1 MSFEVP
7 VERIC
12 GKRRRWGIPAVIL
25 GSAAIVGF
33 ALVAGGWPGNA
44 PRPAA
49 ADAADADAPAAS
61 PASVARSQPR
71 AIPADVRCEDIARPT
86 CLRLA
91 AAAMAVL
98 PPSAPEV
105 SRVSVWHSLLCN
117 DNFDCPSTYLD
128 GSEPLGSV
136 LVSFADGGPRAAIN
150 VVDRRSGFGTR
161 LETRAWVARWMPEAG

>member
-7 VERIC
+7 VERI
-12 GKRRRWGIPAVIL
+12 GGNRRRWGIPAVVL
-25 GSAAIVGF
+25 GSATIVGF
-33 ALVAGGWPGNA
+33 ALVAGGRPVNA
-44 PRPAA
+44 PRPAE
-49 ADAADADAPAAS
+49 ADAAAAS
-61 PASVARSQPR
+61 PASVARPERR
-71 AIPADVRCEDIARPT
+71 AIPADLRCEDIARPT

-98 PPSAPEV
+98 PPAAPEV
-105 SRVSVWHSLLCN
+105 RRVSVWRSLLCN
-117 DNFDCPSTYLD
+117 DNFDCPPTYLA

-150 VVDRRSGFGTR
+150 VVEGRSGFGIR

>member
-7 VERIC
+7 VERI
-12 GKRRRWGIPAVIL
+12 GGNRRRLGIPAVIL

-33 ALVAGGWPGNA
+33 AMVAGGRPMSA
-44 PRPAA
+44 PRPAV
-49 ADAADADAPAAS
+49 ADAADADAAAAS
-61 PASVARSQPR
+61 PASVDRAEPR
-71 AIPADVRCEDIARPT
+71 AIPADVYCEDIARTT

-91 AAAMAVL
+91 AAAIAVL
-98 PPSAPEV
+98 PPSAPKV
-105 SRVSVWHSLLCN
+105 RRVFVWHSLLCN

-150 VVDRRSGFGTR
+150 VVDWRYGFGIR
-161 LETRAWVARWMPEAG
+161 LGARAWVVRWMPEAG